1 MVSQPASSFL
11 GTACPQSSL
20 TALEAEL
27 RKPLRFPGACP
38 SIPSTLKGTTRYAG
52 DLEQRWVLDQRRA
65 LDCLRHLNLAN
76 AVLVEAL
83 ASRHPRLNAAVG
95 LGEVQM
101 ARESLVPSA
110 PTSNGAA

>member
-1 MVSQPASSFL
+1 MVSQPTSLIPRDRVPPA
-11 GTACPQSSL
+11 QL

-27 RKPLRFPGACP
+27 RKPQRFPGACS
-38 SIPSTLKGTTRYAG
+38 SIPVTLKGTTRYAG

-65 LDCLRHLNLAN
+65 LDCLRHLNMAN
-76 AVLVEAL
+76 AALIGAL
-83 ASRHPRLNAAVG
+83 AGQHPLLNAATG

-101 ARESLVPSA
+101 ARESLAPSA